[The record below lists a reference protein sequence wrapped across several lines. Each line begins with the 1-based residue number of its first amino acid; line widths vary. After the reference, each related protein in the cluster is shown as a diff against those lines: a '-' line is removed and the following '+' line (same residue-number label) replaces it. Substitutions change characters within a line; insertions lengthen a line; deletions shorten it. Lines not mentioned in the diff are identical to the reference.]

1 MTDAAHRLAALYVT
15 VFTSLDRIPRPMA
28 ITRLPLR
35 ETPWGPSEPE
45 RPCPVCGG
53 WWRPWVGSTMP
64 CHARCLL
71 YEWAQDELADLKESE
86 ARIALRLGLKLTVV
100 RASIQEALRRRKAK
114 R

>member
-1 MTDAAHRLAALYVT
+1 
-15 VFTSLDRIPRPMA
+15 
-28 ITRLPLR
+28 
-35 ETPWGPSEPE
+35 
-45 RPCPVCGG
+45 
-53 WWRPWVGSTMP
+53 MP